1 MNKESSVSGNAE
13 IKRVWSD
20 VESGRNL
27 STEMFAVVQEKRKG
41 PFELRSIEVL
51 SSSEM
56 KEFDR
61 SVFET
66 AYSEYLSEDLR
77 YVSLEESLDVKDTVA
92 IIDAETQKTDN
103 KKDNQEESLLDQFVG
118 AAMASSEAFAN
129 GDIQSL
135 DSSDF
140 QSIKGLLFV
149 YLIELGGRCEKV
161 YAYQKIPPSA
171 ALRETNIIE
180 KIVDQAKFKLFA
192 GESIRVARYFD
203 FIIINKVVY
212 ALRPKTLVGQ
222 FGFGEILQERAGK
235 VVSNID
241 HLISGCDLIVDRV
254 AKDRKRTINKLIKIQ
269 SLSVIKMSAGQ
280 LRKKLEGTNEYAGK
294 FRFDKNDHIV
304 VKSPQDIDAVLSML
318 NDEIVVS
325 PLTGDTYSSEIKEV
339 FTQ

>member
-103 KKDNQEESLLDQFVG
+103 KKDDQEESLLD
-118 AAMASSEAFAN
+118 
-129 GDIQSL
+129 
-135 DSSDF
+135 
-140 QSIKGLLFV
+140 
-149 YLIELGGRCEKV
+149 
-161 YAYQKIPPSA
+161 
-171 ALRETNIIE
+171 
-180 KIVDQAKFKLFA
+180 
-192 GESIRVARYFD
+192 
-203 FIIINKVVY
+203 
-212 ALRPKTLVGQ
+212 
-222 FGFGEILQERAGK
+222 
-235 VVSNID
+235 
-241 HLISGCDLIVDRV
+241 
-254 AKDRKRTINKLIKIQ
+254 
-269 SLSVIKMSAGQ
+269 
-280 LRKKLEGTNEYAGK
+280 
-294 FRFDKNDHIV
+294 
-304 VKSPQDIDAVLSML
+304 
-318 NDEIVVS
+318 
-325 PLTGDTYSSEIKEV
+325 
-339 FTQ
+339 